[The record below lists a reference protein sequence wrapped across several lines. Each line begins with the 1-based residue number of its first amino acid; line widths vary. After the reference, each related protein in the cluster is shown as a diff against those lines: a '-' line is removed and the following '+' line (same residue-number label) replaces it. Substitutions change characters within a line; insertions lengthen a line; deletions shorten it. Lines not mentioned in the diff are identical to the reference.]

1 MADNGLMPKGLLNES
16 IAALDISSVLSKAQI
31 MDFSAISSASAML
44 LQVDLVSRMKALMT
58 LLRTI

>member
-44 LQVDLVSRMKALMT
+44 LQVDL
-58 LLRTI
+58 